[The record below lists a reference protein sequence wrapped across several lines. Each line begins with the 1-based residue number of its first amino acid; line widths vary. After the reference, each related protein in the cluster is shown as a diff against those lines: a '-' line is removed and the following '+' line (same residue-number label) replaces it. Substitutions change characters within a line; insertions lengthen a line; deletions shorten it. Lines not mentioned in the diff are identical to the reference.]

1 MEVEVSVMV
10 VSGKEV
16 PAVTSLQVAEAFG
29 KEHYNVVRDIR
40 ATAAKCSESFNA
52 LNFELVD
59 YKDAKGERRPM
70 YVLTKDGM
78 MMLTMGYTTPEAMR
92 IKEAY
97 IMRFNEMDRELAAP
111 KIAGMSIPDF
121 NDPSAVA
128 RTWAKIAQA
137 WADAYDQKKLAEA
150 QRDEAIRTKAEIG
163 SRREATAMNTAS
175 CLSKENAR
183 LNEAV
188 GNGKHYKQVKAI
200 PWVMDIFCPSRGLW
214 SVLGKHLKK
223 KSEAMGYEWIQIDD
237 SSYGTVNAYHV
248 NVIAALHKQLM
259 DDRNMLGK
267 YRKD

>member
-1 MEVEVSVMV
+1 MKVEVSVMV
-10 VSGKEV
+10 VNGKEV
-16 PAVTSLQVAEAFG
+16 PAVTSPQVAEAFG

-111 KIAGMSIPDF
+111 KIAGIPIPHFD
-121 NDPSAVA
+121 DPAEVA
-128 RTWAKIAQA
+128 RA
-137 WADAYDQKKLAEA
+137 WANLYDQKKLAEA
-150 QRDEAIRTKAEIG
+150 QRDEAIRTKAEIS

-200 PWVMDIFCPSRGLW
+200 PWVMDIFCSSRGLW

-248 NVIAALHKQLM
+248 NVITALHRQLM

>member
-16 PAVTSLQVAEAFG
+16 PAVTSLQIAEAFD
-29 KEHYNVVRDIR
+29 KRHADVLRDIR
-40 ATAAKCSESFNA
+40 ATAAKCSTEFAERNFA
-52 LNFELVD
+52 LNNYSADLGSGLT
-59 YKDAKGERRPM
+59 KSCPM
-70 YVLTKDGM
+70 YLLTKDGM
-78 MMLTMGYTTPEAMR
+78 IMLTMGYITPEAMR

-97 IMRFNEMDRELAAP
+97 IERFNEMERELATP
-111 KIAGMSIPDF
+111 KIAGIPVPYFD
-121 NDPSAVA
+121 DPAEAA
-128 RTWAKIAQA
+128 RA
-137 WADAYDQKKLAEA
+137 WANLYDQKKLAEA